1 MDENAARA
9 AFEQALQSHRP
20 AFGSFFL
27 AQFFGL
33 DISYADDACR
43 IEVDVKDFMFN
54 PQGSLHGGAIA
65 FLLDVSMGH
74 LIFHLTG
81 SPGMT
86 LEMKIQYLR
95 PIRAERIK
103 CEGRF
108 LKRGRRISFMDTR
121 ITGADGKL
129 AAIATG
135 TWQML
140 EPQSVTA
147 SSGAASG

>member
-9 AFEQALQSHRP
+9 AFEHALQSHKP

-27 AQFFGL
+27 AQLFGL
-33 DISYADDACR
+33 EISYTDDACR
-43 IEVDVKDFMFN
+43 IEVEIKDFMFN
-54 PQGSLHGGAIA
+54 PQGSLHGGVIA

-108 LKRGRRISFMDTR
+108 LKRGRRISFMETR

-140 EPQSVTA
+140 EPQPVA
-147 SSGAASG
+147 SPGAS

>member
-9 AFEQALQSHRP
+9 AFEHALQSHKP

-27 AQFFGL
+27 AQLFGL
-33 DISYADDACR
+33 EISYTGDACR
-43 IEVDVKDFMFN
+43 IEVEIKDFMFN
-54 PQGSLHGGAIA
+54 PQGSLHGGVIA

-95 PIRAERIK
+95 PIRAERIG

-108 LKRGRRISFMDTR
+108 LKRGRRISFMETR
-121 ITGADGKL
+121 IAGADGKL

-140 EPQSVTA
+140 EPQPVA
-147 SSGAASG
+147 SPGAR

>member
-1 MDENAARA
+1 MDENAAMA
-9 AFEQALQSHRP
+9 AFEHALQSHKP

-27 AQFFGL
+27 AQLFGL
-33 DISYADDACR
+33 EITYTDDTCC
-43 IEVDVKDFMFN
+43 IEVDIKDFMFN
-54 PQGSLHGGAIA
+54 PQGSLHGGVIA

-95 PIRAERIK
+95 PIGTGRIR
-103 CEGRF
+103 CDGRF
-108 LKRGRRISFMDTR
+108 LKRGRRISFMETR
-121 ITGADGKL
+121 ITGADGKP

-135 TWQML
+135 TWQMM
-140 EPQSVTA
+140 EPS
-147 SSGAASG
+147 

>member
-9 AFEQALQSHRP
+9 AFEEALRSHKP

-27 AQFFGL
+27 AKLFGL
-33 DISYADDACR
+33 QITYTDETCA

-54 PQGSLHGGAIA
+54 PQGVLHGGVIA

-74 LIFHLTG
+74 LIVHVTG
-81 SPGMT
+81 SPGLT
-86 LEMKIQYLR
+86 LEMKIQYIR
-95 PIRAERIK
+95 PIGAGRIR

-108 LKRGRRISFMDTR
+108 LKRGRRISFMETR
-121 ITGADGKL
+121 IDRADGKI
-129 AAIATG
+129 AAMATG

-140 EPQSVTA
+140 EPKTA
-147 SSGAASG
+147 A

>member
-9 AFEQALQSHRP
+9 AFEEDLRTYEP

-27 AQFFGL
+27 AKLFGL
-33 DISYADDACR
+33 EITYTDETCR

-54 PQGSLHGGAIA
+54 PQGFLHGGVSA

-74 LIFHLTG
+74 LIVHATRA
-81 SPGMT
+81 PGLT

-95 PIRAERIK
+95 PIGAGRIV

-108 LKRGRRISFMDTR
+108 LKRGRRISFMETR

-140 EPQSVTA
+140 EPKPVA
-147 SSGAASG
+147 

>member
-9 AFEQALQSHRP
+9 AFEEALRTHKP

-27 AQFFGL
+27 AKLFGL
-33 DISYADDACR
+33 EITYTEEETCR

-54 PQGSLHGGAIA
+54 PQGFLHGGVSA

-74 LIFHLTG
+74 LIVHLTG
-81 SPGMT
+81 APGLT

-95 PIRAERIK
+95 PIGAGRIV

-108 LKRGRRISFMDTR
+108 LKRGRRISFMETR
-121 ITGADGKL
+121 ITGPDGKL

-140 EPQSVTA
+140 EPSPA
-147 SSGAASG
+147 SQQ

>member
-9 AFEQALQSHRP
+9 AFEHALQSHEP

-27 AQFFGL
+27 AKLFGL
-33 DISYADDACR
+33 QISYTDDTCR

-54 PQGSLHGGAIA
+54 PQGSLHGGVIA

-95 PIRAERIK
+95 PITAGRIGS
-103 CEGRF
+103 EGRF
-108 LKRGRRISFMDTR
+108 LKRGRRISFMETR

-129 AAIATG
+129 AAFATG
-135 TWQML
+135 TWKML
-140 EPQSVTA
+140 
-147 SSGAASG
+147 AATPPA